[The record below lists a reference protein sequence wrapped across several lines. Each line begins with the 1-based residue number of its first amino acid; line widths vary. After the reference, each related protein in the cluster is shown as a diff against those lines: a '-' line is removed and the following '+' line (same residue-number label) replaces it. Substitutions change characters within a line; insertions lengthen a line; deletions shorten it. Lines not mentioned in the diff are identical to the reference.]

1 MSEIVKIDTV
11 PSNSEPQPYYRFTV
25 IVDINGE
32 CYFNVSEMESFAA
45 IAPELIKEHQ
55 SHLEEAS
62 IIVLD
67 GNVPLDTMR
76 CVLDIASRANI
87 PGE

>member
-1 MSEIVKIDTV
+1 M
-11 PSNSEPQPYYRFTV
+11 SNSFANVIRFTV
-25 IVDINGE
+25 IVDVNGE
-32 CYFNVSEMESFAA
+32 CHFCVSEMESFNA
-45 IAPELIKEHQ
+45 IAPELIRECQ

-62 IIVLD
+62 LIVLD
-67 GNVPLDTMR
+67 GNLGLDTMR

>member
-1 MSEIVKIDTV
+1 M
-11 PSNSEPQPYYRFTV
+11 

-32 CYFNVSEMESFAA
+32 CHFGVSEMETFGA
-45 IAPELIKEHQ
+45 IAPKLIMEHQ

-62 IIVLD
+62 LIVLD
-67 GNVPLDTMR
+67 GNLPLDTMR
-76 CVLDIASRANI
+76 CVLDVASRANV